1 METLKQYWR
10 IFVVS
15 FAFWFVSHEIV
26 KAIDSPTV
34 TYYYHFVQLVI
45 FPILGLVLFVIAEIG
60 EWIIERKG
68 KTGSEE
74 K

>member
-1 METLKQYWR
+1 MEMLKRYWMY
-10 IFVVS
+10 VVAVVFS
-15 FAFWFVSHEIV
+15 FVSYEIV

-34 TYYYHFVQLVI
+34 TYYYDLVQLVI
-45 FPILGLVLFVIAEIG
+45 LPIVALVLFVIAQIG
-60 EWIIERKG
+60 EWMIERKG

>member
-1 METLKQYWR
+1 MEILKRYW
-10 IFVVS
+10 IDIAVVVFS
-15 FAFWFVSHEIV
+15 FVSYVIV

-34 TYYYHFVQLVI
+34 TYYYDLIQLVI
-45 FPILGLVLFVIAEIG
+45 LPILALVLFVIAEIG